1 MERVRFSIEGFN
13 DSAKRF
19 PKTSYSFGWLLETVA
34 ANDGTFRRRV
44 SRTSVASME
53 VADIGEGNG
62 YLSKVFKVTIHFA
75 DESDQLIIVLKVPY
89 TTALHD
95 AIVSAVGHHA
105 ELASFNDDYFHARSV
120 HNRECKFYEKFRS
133 QQIVPLPKIYAI
145 EKFVPGHSQGA
156 IVMEYLGQFGT
167 TIALHESLNMYQI
180 RNIVKLVAH
189 MHARSLTMNEADLAE
204 YEFPRDVVDGTI
216 DLVRKGAQLS
226 SQMKPQYF
234 EHAYNRM
241 KHLMEKPDFIIYTM
255 TALNKDLGLKA
266 VIANGDLWANNIF
279 WKKNTDGSH
288 GNDVYAIIDWQ
299 LMHAGAVGIDLA
311 MCIGICADAHVRRE
325 AEKSIFEFYIA
336 NLENGLLESG
346 TKIPFTAEQVRACY
360 RRAFVFTAIQMF
372 TFLPFLLSSG
382 SQPSPNFEDVYEA
395 RNELMFLRVKMALED
410 SLRILEDDMPQW
422 LDPSYTYS
430 GLKL

>member
-62 YLSKVFKVTIHFA
+62 YLSK
-75 DESDQLIIVLKVPY
+75 
-89 TTALHD
+89 
-95 AIVSAVGHHA
+95 
-105 ELASFNDDYFHARSV
+105 NDDYFHARSV

-167 TIALHESLNMYQI
+167 TIALHESLNMYQPSQIMIQI